1 VINTLKKVI
10 NLVFIR
16 LAIETCNK
24 VLEFDPKSE
33 KGLYRLASA
42 YFGLS
47 EYQDAIE
54 HAKKLVEV
62 NPENKDAVH
71 LLALSKQK
79 VVEYQK
85 KEKSMYSKMFSG
97 LASK

>member
-1 VINTLKKVI
+1 
-10 NLVFIR
+10 
-16 LAIETCNK
+16 

-42 YFGLS
+42 YFGLN
-47 EYQDAIE
+47 EYQDCIE
-54 HAKKLVEV
+54 YAKKLVEV

-79 VVEYQK
+79 IAEYQK

-97 LASK
+97 LTSK

>member
-1 VINTLKKVI
+1 
-10 NLVFIR
+10 
-16 LAIETCNK
+16 
-24 VLEFDPKSE
+24 
-33 KGLYRLASA
+33 LYRLASA
-42 YFGLS
+42 YFGLN

-54 HAKKLVEV
+54 YSKKLIGV
-62 NPENKDAVH
+62 NPENKDAAH

-79 VVEYQK
+79 IVEYQK